1 MKKSKEFLKKLAVI
15 TLSCTSLLQFTS
27 VFAKDPENSNVGKS
41 QLSVFKLSDSRSY
54 TVQHGTIN
62 QKSTPS
68 KSPRPPYS
76 QQKEH
81 TNTPKKPAKKPP
93 EEPTE
98 EIGPYKFPAGT
109 SNIADFEAFKTV
121 QPTECRKHHKNPATY
136 SKTHIKD
143 HRVCYQNKCGCK
155 RCTVTY
161 SDLGGVL
168 GWKLAR
174 ASVLAGYKVIPAA
187 VLSAEWDIYAN
198 PRPNS
203 DLEKT
208 LISQGLWIEEMTL
221 NKLPKNLKYADG
233 EEFTEIDKRI
243 FCEIRYKGIPRQ
255 WKEKY
260 KK

>member
-68 KSPRPPYS
+68 KTPRPPYS

-81 TNTPKKPAKKPP
+81 TNTPKKPAKKTP
-93 EEPTE
+93 EEKTE
-98 EIGPYKFPAGT
+98 KIGPYEFPAET
-109 SNIADFEAFKTV
+109 RNIADFDKFKTV
-121 QPTECRKHHKNPATY
+121 RPTNCLRNHRIPARYETLEHKSHYIIYRN
-136 SKTHIKD
+136 
-143 HRVCYQNKCGCK
+143 QCGCK
-155 RCTVTY
+155 HRCVAY
-161 SDLGGVL
+161 QELGGIL

-174 ASVLAGYKVIPAA
+174 ASVLAGYKVP
-187 VLSAEWDIYAN
+187 SYQRSDEGWDIYAN
-198 PRPNS
+198 PGPNS
-203 DLEKT
+203 ELKET
-208 LISQGLWIEEMTL
+208 LVKRELWKEEMTL
-221 NKLPKNLKYADG
+221 TELPKKLQYGGVK
-233 EEFTEIDKRI
+233 EFTEIDKRI
-243 FCEIRYKGIPRQ
+243 FCEIRERGIPPEWR
-255 WKEKY
+255 EKY